1 MVTPLQTLGNWFTG
15 GKKPRP
21 SSAPPIKH
29 VKQARMSGYSH
40 TYDLEKTRSGPVS
53 PDNRESIDCVT
64 LTDSMQ
70 GVNSYLQAG
79 HHVRVHQSAHLPN
92 TPGSRFKHEFDAAYT
107 GPTGT
112 KEHNAFNRISDRRNG
127 GAPYTYSLGTASVAG
142 DSPKP
147 AKASIVESPAPK
159 TTISSSTASP
169 APKLVVPPSPHSI
182 QSWRTGVSRSVPP
195 PAHPKPGVISTPAF
209 LAEELDIQSRRT
221 AAVPAPCHVTI
232 FPHGPDKAQSSKLK
246 PPTITMRTATGQAA
260 GPVPAQGAGGGGA
273 GFPPFPPFPPFPA
286 FPAFPSFPAWPT
298 FPQDQ
303 AHGR

>member
-15 GKKPRP
+15 GNNPR
-21 SSAPPIKH
+21 SSAAPTKH

-53 PDNRESIDCVT
+53 CVRRYQT
-64 LTDSMQ
+64 DGVPLTDAIPDQ
-70 GVNSYLQAG
+70 WLQAG
-79 HHVRVHQSAHLPN
+79 HHVRVHQSAHLPV

-112 KEHNAFNRISDRRNG
+112 KEHNAFNRMSDRRNG

-142 DSPKP
+142 ESPKP
-147 AKASIVESPAPK
+147 AKASTAESPASRTSKP
-159 TTISSSTASP
+159 SSTASP
-169 APKLVVPPSPHSI
+169 APKSTVPPSPHSI
-182 QSWRTGVSRSVPP
+182 QSWRTGVSRSVP
-195 PAHPKPGVISTPAF
+195 ASIHPKPGVISTTAF
-209 LAEELDIQSRRT
+209 LAEELDVQSRRT

-232 FPHGPDKAQSSKLK
+232 FPHGPDKAQATKLK
-246 PPTITMRTATGQAA
+246 PPTITMRTSTGQAA
-260 GPVPAQGAGGGGA
+260 GPVSAQGGGGGGT

-298 FPQDQ
+298 FPQAQ